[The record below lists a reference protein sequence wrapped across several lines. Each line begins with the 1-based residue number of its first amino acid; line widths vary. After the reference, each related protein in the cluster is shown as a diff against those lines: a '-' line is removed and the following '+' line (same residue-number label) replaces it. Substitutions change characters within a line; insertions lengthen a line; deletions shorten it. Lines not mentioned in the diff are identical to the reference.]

1 MLKMEKKIYR
11 FTLVALFAALL
22 CSCSS
27 NYVDVV
33 PHNAKAVVAINPK
46 QLGTDLELGA
56 LGKILGVESV
66 EHCGIDLKEKIFLFM
81 APDGMLGLVAA
92 VTSES
97 DVEKVFDSLV
107 EKKMATDFE
116 DYKGYDF
123 SVVNN
128 SFLVGK
134 SSKALLVMG
143 PSVASDHLVLKRRMA
158 KYLSAESE
166 GGFGSTEMYDRLSD
180 IDAALAVV
188 AQLRMLPE
196 NVSVPFSM
204 TLPKNVPMEKCYV
217 AAAVR
222 KQGKTLSIEGETFSF
237 DSQTDDSIN
246 AMKDKFKPIADSYL
260 NTIPSDRLMS
270 LTCSMSG
277 NDLLN
282 MMRSNNE
289 MRTLLFGVNT
299 SIDIDKMVRS
309 VDGQIVVGYDD
320 NNDENNFSLLAE
332 VNNMDWIADVDYW
345 KRSSPHGTVIDD
357 MGEGKYRIHSDA
369 MDVFFGVEK
378 SRKLLYITSEEEVA
392 DNCTKDAKKPI
403 DSEIKAM
410 TVGKKLA
417 IIVNIN
423 SLLKVFDV
431 NMGAGVALSML
442 GGIDTIV
449 VTEK

>member
-1 MLKMEKKIYR
+1 MDKKIFR
-11 FTLVALFAALL
+11 FTIVALLTALL

-33 PHNAKAVVAINPK
+33 PHNAKAVMAINPK
-46 QLGTDLELGA
+46 QLGTDSELGA
-56 LGKILGVESV
+56 LGKILGVEQV
-66 EHCGIDLKEKIFLFM
+66 ENCGIDLNENIYLFM

-97 DVEKVFDSLV
+97 DVEKVFANLV
-107 EKKMATDFE
+107 EKKTATEFE

-123 SVVNN
+123 SVVKN

-158 KYLSAESE
+158 KYLSAENE
-166 GGFGSTEMYDRLSD
+166 DGFGTTEMYRRLSD

-188 AQLRMLPE
+188 AQLRALPE
-196 NVSVPFSM
+196 SVSVPFSM
-204 TLPKNVPMEKCYV
+204 TLPKSAPMEKCYV

-222 KQGKTLSIEGETFSF
+222 RQGRTLSIEGETFSF
-237 DSQTDDSIN
+237 DSQTDDSIK

-309 VDGQIVVGYDD
+309 VDGQIIVGYDD
-320 NNDENNFSLLAE
+320 SNDENHFSMLAE
-332 VNNMDWIADVDYW
+332 VNNTDWIADVGYW
-345 KRSSPHGTVIDD
+345 KRSSPQGTVIDD
-357 MGEGKYRIHSDA
+357 MGEEKYRIHSDA
-369 MDVFFGVEK
+369 MDVFFGVDK
-378 SRKLLYITSEEEVA
+378 SGKLLYISSEEEVA
-392 DNCTKDAKKPI
+392 DNCTKTAKKPI

-410 TVGKKLA
+410 VVGKKLA
-417 IIVNIN
+417 IIVNTN
-423 SLLKVFDV
+423 SLFKVFDA
-431 NMGAGVALSML
+431 NMGVGVALSML
-442 GGIDTIV
+442 GGIDTFV